1 MSAPLL
7 RVTNLWKYFSG
18 TPVLADVSLELGE
31 GEILGLVGQNGSGK
45 STLIKCLSGYHSPDS
60 AWQLEINGST
70 VTRGL
75 RPGEPAALGISFV
88 HQDLGVIAELTVL
101 ENLLLE
107 RLGQERAPLIR
118 WKAEQR
124 KARELLESFDLNL
137 DPRARLGTLRPVE
150 QAQVAI
156 IRAVMQLRDRPAS
169 NGRGTGVLVLDEAT
183 TFLDRTGRESLHTLL
198 RSIAATGSGVLF
210 VSHDVNEVLALA
222 DRVTVL
228 RDGRVVDTAPSAEL
242 SPDEIVGLIV
252 GGTRDTRLDQFA
264 DDVTARLAAES
275 AGGRDAAAELSIA
288 VAAEP
293 IRDFAVHDL
302 TGPHLSGIEFG
313 ATRGEIV
320 GITGIVGAGWEF
332 VLDHL
337 YGAQPAQS
345 GRLEVDGAALPLAS
359 MTPGQ
364 ALGLGAVLVPAK
376 RLTQAIIPGLSIR
389 DNVML
394 PMLDGSFK
402 GGRLRLRELTI
413 RCARV
418 LRDHAV
424 QPPQPDQQI
433 GTLSGGNQQK
443 AVLGKWLQLGPRLVL
458 LNEPTQGVDVGA
470 RQLIFRIIRGAAERG
485 AIVLYASGD
494 WDEVARL
501 AHRVVV
507 IADGQVAATL
517 DGDDVTADR
526 IAESAYRGTR
536 RGADLARAA
545 DAVVT
550 EMTNQP

>member
-7 RVTNLWKYFSG
+7 RVTNLWKYFAG
-18 TPVLADVSLELGE
+18 TPVLSDVSLELGE

-45 STLIKCLSGYHSPDS
+45 STFIKCLSGYHSPDS
-60 AWQLEINGST
+60 DWQLEIHGST
-70 VTRGL
+70 ITRGL
-75 RPGEPAALGISFV
+75 HPGEPAELGISFV
-88 HQDLGVIAELTVL
+88 HQDLGVIGELTVL

-107 RLGQERAPLIR
+107 RLGRDRAPVIR
-118 WKAEQR
+118 WKSEQR
-124 KARELLESFDLNL
+124 KARELLESFDLKL
-137 DPRARLGTLRPVE
+137 DPRAKLGTLRPVE

-169 NGRGTGVLVLDEAT
+169 HGRGTGVLVLDEAT

-210 VSHDVNEVLALA
+210 VSHDVGEVLALA

-242 SPDEIVGLIV
+242 SPEDIVGLIV
-252 GGTRDTRLDQFA
+252 GGNRSTRLDQLA
-264 DDVTARLAAES
+264 DDVAAQPAADGAGPLAGA
-275 AGGRDAAAELSIA
+275 AQPAAA
-288 VAAEP
+288 P
-293 IRDFAVHDL
+293 IRSFAVHDL
-302 TGPHLSGIEFG
+302 EGPHVSGVGFD
-313 ATRGEIV
+313 ATPGEIV

-345 GRLEVDGAALPLAS
+345 GRLEVDGVAFPLAK
-359 MTPGQ
+359 MTPRQ
-364 ALGLGAVLVPAK
+364 ALGLGAVFVPAK
-376 RLTQAIIPGLSIR
+376 RLTQAIVPGLSIR

-394 PMLDGSFK
+394 PMLNESFK
-402 GGRLRLRELTI
+402 GGRLRLRELTV

-424 QPPQPDQQI
+424 QPPQPDRPI

-443 AVLGKWLQLGPRLVL
+443 AVLGKWLQLAPRLVL

-517 DGDDVTADR
+517 DGDEVTADR

-536 RGADLARAA
+536 RSADLARAA
-545 DAVVT
+545 TAVVT
-550 EMTNQP
+550 DMTN

>member
-1 MSAPLL
+1 MPAPLL

-18 TPVLADVSLELGE
+18 TPVLSDVSLELGE

-70 VTRGL
+70 ITRGL
-75 RPGEPAALGISFV
+75 HPGEPAALGISFV
-88 HQDLGVIAELTVL
+88 HQDLGVIGELTVL

-124 KARELLESFDLNL
+124 KARELLKSFDLNL
-137 DPRARLGTLRPVE
+137 DPRAKLGTLRPVE

-169 NGRGTGVLVLDEAT
+169 NGCGTGVLVLDEAT
-183 TFLDRTGRESLHTLL
+183 TFLDRTGRESLHALL

-210 VSHDVNEVLALA
+210 VSHDINEVLALA

-242 SPDEIVGLIV
+242 SPDDIVGLIV
-252 GGTRDTRLDQFA
+252 GGDRSTRLDQLA
-264 DDVTARLAAES
+264 DDVAAKLAADS
-275 AGGRDAAAELSIA
+275 TDGRDAAELDIA
-288 VAAEP
+288 TAAEP
-293 IRDFAVHDL
+293 VRSLAVHDL
-302 TGPHLSGIEFG
+302 AGPHVSGIGFG

-337 YGAQPAQS
+337 YGAQPAEA
-345 GRLEVDGAALPLAS
+345 GRLEVDDAAFPLAS
-359 MTPGQ
+359 MTPRQ

-394 PMLDGSFK
+394 PMLDESFK
-402 GGRLRLRELTI
+402 GGRLRLRELTL

-424 QPPQPDQQI
+424 QPPQPDRQI

-443 AVLGKWLQLGPRLVL
+443 AVLGKWLQLAPRLVL

-517 DGDDVTADR
+517 NGDDVTADR

-536 RGADLARAA
+536 RSADLARAA

-550 EMTNQP
+550 DMAN

>member
-7 RVTNLWKYFSG
+7 RVTNLWKFFAG
-18 TPVLADVSLELGE
+18 TPVLSDVSLELGE

-45 STLIKCLSGYHSPDS
+45 STFIKCLSGYHSPDS
-60 AWQLEINGST
+60 DWQLEIHGST
-70 VTRGL
+70 ITRGL
-75 RPGEPAALGISFV
+75 RPGEPAELGISFV
-88 HQDLGVIAELTVL
+88 HQDLGVIGELTVL

-107 RLGQERAPLIR
+107 RLGRDRAPVIR
-118 WKAEQR
+118 WKSEQR
-124 KARELLESFDLNL
+124 KARELLESFDLKL
-137 DPRARLGTLRPVE
+137 DPRAKLGTLRPVE

-156 IRAVMQLRDRPAS
+156 IRAVMQLKDRPAS
-169 NGRGTGVLVLDEAT
+169 HGRGTGVLVLDEAT

-210 VSHDVNEVLALA
+210 VSHDVGEVLALA

-242 SPDEIVGLIV
+242 SPEDIVGLIV
-252 GGTRDTRLDQFA
+252 GGNRSTRLDQLA
-264 DDVTARLAAES
+264 DDVAGKSAADG
-275 AGGRDAAAELSIA
+275 ARDAAAQSGPG
-288 VAAEP
+288 AAEP
-293 IRDFAVHDL
+293 IRSFAVHDL
-302 TGPHLSGIEFG
+302 DGPHVSGIAFD
-313 ATRGEIV
+313 ATPGEIV

-345 GRLEVDGAALPLAS
+345 GRLEVDGTAFPLAK
-359 MTPGQ
+359 MTPRQ
-364 ALGLGAVLVPAK
+364 ALGLGAVFVPAK
-376 RLTQAIIPGLSIR
+376 RLTQAIVPGLSIR
-389 DNVML
+389 ENVML
-394 PMLDGSFK
+394 PMLDESFK
-402 GGRLRLRELTI
+402 GGRLRLREMTV
-413 RCARV
+413 RCAQV

-424 QPPQPDQQI
+424 QPPQPDRPI

-443 AVLGKWLQLGPRLVL
+443 AVLGKWLQLAPRLVL

-536 RGADLARAA
+536 RSADLARAA
-545 DAVVT
+545 NAVVT
-550 EMTNQP
+550 DMTN

>member
-1 MSAPLL
+1 MAAPLL

-31 GEILGLVGQNGSGK
+31 GQILGLVGQNGSGK

-60 AWQLEINGST
+60 PWQLEINGST
-70 VTRGL
+70 ITRGL
-75 RPGEPAALGISFV
+75 RPGEPAGLGISFV
-88 HQDLGVIAELTVL
+88 HQDLGVIGELTVL

-107 RLGQERAPLIR
+107 RLGRERTPLIR

-124 KARELLESFDLNL
+124 ETRKLLESFDLNL
-137 DPRARLGTLRPVE
+137 DPRAKLSTLRPVE

-156 IRAVMQLRDRPAS
+156 IRAVMQLRDRSAS

-183 TFLDRTGRESLHTLL
+183 TFLDRAGRESLHALL
-198 RSIAATGSGVLF
+198 RSIAGTGSGVLF
-210 VSHDVNEVLALA
+210 VSHDIHEVLALA

-242 SPDEIVGLIV
+242 SPEDIIGLIV
-252 GGTRDTRLDQFA
+252 GGARSARPDRLEDDA
-264 DDVTARLAAES
+264 DAELAADS
-275 AGGRDAAAELSIA
+275 GSSRDAAPELGIA
-288 VAAEP
+288 AVGEP
-293 IRDFAVHDL
+293 IRTVVVHDL
-302 TGPHLSGIEFG
+302 EGPHVSGIGFD

-320 GITGIVGAGWEF
+320 GITGIVGSGWEF
-332 VLDHL
+332 VLEHL
-337 YGAQPAQS
+337 YGAQPALS
-345 GRLEVDGAALPLAS
+345 GRLEIDGAAFPLAS
-359 MTPGQ
+359 MTPRQ
-364 ALGLGAVLVPAK
+364 ALDLGTVLVPAK
-376 RLTQAIIPGLSIR
+376 RLVQGIIPGLSIR

-394 PMLDGSFK
+394 PVLRGFFR
-402 GGRLRLRELTI
+402 GGRLRLSELAL
-413 RCARV
+413 RCGQV

-424 QPPQPDQQI
+424 QPAQPDRAM

-443 AVLGKWLQLGPRLVL
+443 AVLSKWLQLAPRLVL
-458 LNEPTQGVDVGA
+458 LHEPTQGVDVGA
-470 RQLIFRIIRGAAERG
+470 RQLILRIIRRAAGRG
-485 AIVLYASGD
+485 AVVLYASGD

-507 IADGQVAATL
+507 IADGRVAATL
-517 DGDDVTADR
+517 EGDDITADR

-536 RGADLARAA
+536 RSADLARAT

-550 EMTNQP
+550 GMTK

>member
-1 MSAPLL
+1 MSASLL
-7 RVTNLWKYFSG
+7 RVTNLWKFFSG
-18 TPVLADVSLELGE
+18 TPVLTDVSLELGA

-60 AWQLEINGST
+60 DWQLEIDGST
-70 VTRGL
+70 ITRGL
-75 RPGEPAALGISFV
+75 HPGEPAALGISFV
-88 HQDLGVIAELTVL
+88 HQDLGVIGELTVL

-107 RLGQERAPLIR
+107 RLGRERTPIIR
-118 WKAEQR
+118 WRAEQR
-124 KARELLESFDLNL
+124 KARELLESFDLDL
-137 DPRARLGTLRPVE
+137 DPRARLDTLRPVE

-183 TFLDRTGRESLHTLL
+183 TFLDRAGRESLHTLL

-210 VSHDVNEVLALA
+210 VSHDINEVLTLA

-242 SPDEIVGLIV
+242 SPDDIVGLIV
-252 GGTRDTRLDQFA
+252 GGDRGTRLDQLA
-264 DDVTARLAAES
+264 DDVAARLAADD
-275 AGGRDAAAELSIA
+275 AGRGDAAAELGIA
-288 VAAEP
+288 AAAEP
-293 IRDFAVHDL
+293 MRTFAVRDL
-302 TGPHLSGIEFG
+302 EGPHVSGIGFG

-337 YGAQPAQS
+337 YGAQPAES
-345 GRLEVDGAALPLAS
+345 GWLEVDGAPIPLAK
-359 MTPGQ
+359 MTPRR
-364 ALGLGAVLVPAK
+364 ALDLGAVLVPAK
-376 RLTQAIIPGLSIR
+376 RLTQAIVPGLSIR

-394 PMLDGSFK
+394 PMLDESFK
-402 GGRLRLRELTI
+402 GGRLRLRELTL
-413 RCARV
+413 RCDRT

-424 QPPQPDQQI
+424 QPPQPDRPI

-443 AVLGKWLQLGPRLVL
+443 AVLGKWLQLAPRLVL

-470 RQLIFRIIRGAAERG
+470 RQLIFRIIRAAAERG

-501 AHRVVV
+501 ADRVVV
-507 IADGQVAATL
+507 IADGQVTATL

-536 RGADLARAA
+536 RSADLARAA
-545 DAVVT
+545 DAVMT
-550 EMTNQP
+550 ELTN